1 MAVTMEQVK
10 ELRAA
15 TGAGIMDCKNALVEA
30 NGDFDKAVE
39 ILRKKG
45 LAKAAKRASRTASE
59 GIIELYSHGGGRVG
73 VMVEVNCETDF
84 VARSD
89 AFRKLAHEI
98 ALQIAA
104 MSPRYISEKDIPE
117 EVLEHERGI
126 AREQALR
133 EGKPEKIVDRI
144 VEGRLKKFK
153 DEVCLLNQAYIRDDK
168 ITIADLINQSIAAIG
183 ENIVVRRFVRWE
195 LGEFSEQ
202 EAQEAAEA
210 AE

>member
-45 LAKAAKRASRTASE
+45 LAKAAKRASREASE
-59 GIIELYSHGGGRVG
+59 GVIELYSHGNGRVG

-104 MSPRYISEKDIPE
+104 MSPRYVSEKDIPE
-117 EVLEHERGI
+117 AVLAHEREI

-153 DEVCLLNQAYIRDDK
+153 NEVCLLNQAYIRDEK
-168 ITIADLINQSIAAIG
+168 MTIADLLNQNIAAIG
-183 ENIVVRRFVRWE
+183 ENIIVRRFVRWE
-195 LGEFSEQ
+195 LGEFSATEVQ
-202 EAQEAAEA
+202 EENE
-210 AE
+210 

>member
-168 ITIADLINQSIAAIG
+168 ITIADLINQNIAAIG

-202 EAQEAAEA
+202 DAEEAAE
-210 AE
+210 

>member
-1 MAVTMEQVK
+1 MAVTMEQIK

-45 LAKAAKRASRTASE
+45 LAKAAKRANRQASE
-59 GIIELYSHGGGRVG
+59 GIIELYSHGDGRIG

-84 VARSD
+84 VARSEQ
-89 AFRKLAHEI
+89 FRKLAHEI

-104 MSPRYISEKDIPE
+104 MSPLYVSEEDIPA
-117 EVLEHERGI
+117 EVIERETAI
-126 AREQALR
+126 AREQAER
-133 EGKPEKIVDRI
+133 EGKPEKVIPRI

-168 ITIADLINQSIAAIG
+168 ITIRDLINQNVAALG

-195 LGEFSEQ
+195 LGEASK
-202 EAQEAAEA
+202 AE
-210 AE
+210 ENE

>member
-1 MAVTMEQVK
+1 MAVTMEQIK

-15 TGAGIMDCKNALVEA
+15 TGAGIMDCKNALTEA

-45 LAKAAKRASRTASE
+45 LAKAAKRASREASE
-59 GIIELYSHGGGRVG
+59 GVVELYSHGGGRVG

-84 VARSD
+84 VARSE

-104 MSPRYISEKDIPE
+104 MSPQYVSEKDIPE
-117 EVLEHERGI
+117 DVLAREREI

-133 EGKPEKIVDRI
+133 EGKPEKIVERI

-168 ITIADLINQSIAAIG
+168 MTIADLLNQNIAAIG
-183 ENIVVRRFVRWE
+183 ENIVIRRFVRWE
-195 LGEFSEQ
+195 LGEFS
-202 EAQEAAEA
+202 AAEA
-210 AE
+210 EEAADE

>member
-168 ITIADLINQSIAAIG
+168 ITIADLINQNIAAIG

-195 LGEFSEQ
+195 LGEFS
-202 EAQEAAEA
+202 AQDAEEAAE
-210 AE
+210 

>member
-45 LAKAAKRASRTASE
+45 LAKAAKRASREASE
-59 GIIELYSHGGGRVG
+59 GIIELYSHGNGRVG

-84 VARSD
+84 VARSE
-89 AFRKLAHEI
+89 AFRKLAHEV

-104 MSPRYISEKDIPE
+104 MSPQYVSEKDIPE

-168 ITIADLINQSIAAIG
+168 MTIADLLNQNIAAIG
-183 ENIVVRRFVRWE
+183 ENIIIRRFVRWE
-195 LGEFSEQ
+195 LGEFS
-202 EAQEAAEA
+202 AAEA
-210 AE
+210 EEESGE

>member
-1 MAVTMEQVK
+1 MAVTMEQIK

-15 TGAGIMDCKNALVEA
+15 TGAGIMDCKNALIEA
-30 NGDFDKAVE
+30 KGDFDKAVE
-39 ILRKKG
+39 VLRKKG
-45 LAKAAKRASRTASE
+45 LAKAAKRASREASE
-59 GIIELYSHGGGRVG
+59 GVVELYSHGNGRVG

-84 VARSD
+84 VARSE

-104 MSPRYISEKDIPE
+104 MSPQYVSEEDIPE
-117 EVLEHERGI
+117 DALAREREI

-168 ITIADLINQSIAAIG
+168 MTIADLLNQNIAAIG
-183 ENIVVRRFVRWE
+183 ENIIIRRFVRWE
-195 LGEFSEQ
+195 LGEFS
-202 EAQEAAEA
+202 AAEA
-210 AE
+210 DEAANE

>member
-45 LAKAAKRASRTASE
+45 LAKAAKRASREASE
-59 GIIELYSHGGGRVG
+59 GIIELYSHGNGRVG

-84 VARSD
+84 VARSE

-104 MSPRYISEKDIPE
+104 MSPQYVSEKDIPE

-168 ITIADLINQSIAAIG
+168 MTIADLLNQNIAAIG
-183 ENIVVRRFVRWE
+183 ENIIIRRFVRWE
-195 LGEFSEQ
+195 LGEFS
-202 EAQEAAEA
+202 AAD
-210 AE
+210 AEEESGE

>member
-1 MAVTMEQVK
+1 MAVTMEQIK

-15 TGAGIMDCKNALVEA
+15 TGAGIMDCKNALVKA

-45 LAKAAKRASRTASE
+45 LAKAAKRANRQASE
-59 GIIELYSHGGGRVG
+59 GVIELYSHGDGRIG

-84 VARSD
+84 VARSEQ
-89 AFRKLAHEI
+89 FRKLAHEI

-104 MSPRYISEKDIPE
+104 MSPRYVSEEDIPA
-117 EVLEHERGI
+117 EVIERESEI
-126 AREQALR
+126 AREQAER
-133 EGKPEKIVDRI
+133 EGKPEKVIPRI

-168 ITIADLINQSIAAIG
+168 ITIRDLINQNVAALG

-195 LGEFSEQ
+195 LGEMSQGEESE
-202 EAQEAAEA
+202 
-210 AE
+210 